1 MPNHLM
7 SKIHFSGDQSRIDE
21 LLEFIKGDDTLFDF
35 NKVIPMPESLNI
47 ETSSRTDSGLKA
59 YRDFITMYTMD
70 GTVEKDLLNI
80 PKEKEE
86 IFLKARPDINL
97 DEWNLGRTAFQNEQK
112 YGSKSWFEF
121 HIQAWGSKWNSY
133 NSEMAEDNTI
143 EFCTAWTNVKPV
155 VIALSQKFP
164 DIEMKYQWADE
175 DIGLNMGDVTFK
187 GGECIDEI
195 SFENDSK
202 EAFEFAADM
211 WGLDLEEEGLIFNE
225 KSGTYERQD
234 MDTSESPTMG

>member
-7 SKIHFSGDQSRIDE
+7 SKIHFSGDQNRIDG

-47 ETSSRTDSGLKA
+47 EASSRTDSGLKA

-86 IFLKARPDINL
+86 IFLKTRPDINL

-155 VIALSQKFP
+155 VLALSQKFP
-164 DIEMKYQWADE
+164 DIEINYRWADE
-175 DIGLNMGDVTFK
+175 DIGLNIGDVTFK
-187 GGECIDEI
+187 NGECVDGI

-202 EAFEFAADM
+202 EAIEFATEM
-211 WGLDLEEEGLIFNE
+211 WGLDLEEEGLIYNE

-234 MDTSESPTMG
+234 TDIEESPTMN

>member
-1 MPNHLM
+1 M

-21 LLEFIKGDDTLFDF
+21 LLVSIKGEETIFDF
-35 NKVIPMPESLNI
+35 NRVIPMPESLNI

-70 GTVEKDLLNI
+70 GTIEKDLLNI

-155 VIALSQKFP
+155 VLALSHMFP
-164 DIEMKYQWADE
+164 NIEINYRWADE

-187 GGECIDEI
+187 NGECVDEI

-202 EAFEFAADM
+202 EAIEFAAEM
-211 WGLDLEEEGLIFNE
+211 WGLDLEEEGLIYNE

-234 MDTSESPTMG
+234 TDIEESPTMN

>member
-7 SKIHFSGDQSRIDE
+7 SKIHFSGDQSRINE
-21 LLEFIKGDDTLFDF
+21 LLEFIKGEDTIFDF
-35 NKVIPMPESLNI
+35 NRVIPMPESLNI
-47 ETSSRTDSGLKA
+47 EASSRTDSGLKA

-112 YGSKSWFEF
+112 YGVKTGYEF
-121 HIQAWGSKWNSY
+121 HIRLWGSKWNSY

-164 DIEMKYQWADE
+164 DIEMRYQWADE
-175 DIGLNMGDVTFK
+175 DIGVNMGDVTFK
-187 GGECIDEI
+187 DGECIDEI
-195 SFENDSK
+195 GFNNDSK
-202 EAFEFAADM
+202 EAIEFAADM
-211 WGLDLEEEGLIFNE
+211 WGIDLEEEGFVFNE

-234 MDTSESPTMG
+234 TDIAENPTMG

>member
-7 SKIHFSGDQSRIDE
+7 SKIHFSGDQSRIGE

-47 ETSSRTDSGLKA
+47 EASSRTDSGLKA

-70 GTVEKDLLNI
+70 GTIEKDLLNI

-121 HIQAWGSKWNSY
+121 HIQEWGSKWNSY

-143 EFCTAWTNVKPV
+143 EFNTAWTNVKPV
-155 VIALSQKFP
+155 VLALSQKFP
-164 DIEMKYQWADE
+164 DIEMNYRWADE
-175 DIGLNMGDVTFK
+175 DIGLNMGNVTFK

-195 SFENDSK
+195 SFKNDSK
-202 EAFEFAADM
+202 EAIEFAVDM
-211 WGLDLEEEGLIFNE
+211 WGLDLEEEGFIFNE
-225 KSGTYERQD
+225 KSGAYERQD
-234 MDTSESPTMG
+234 MDIAESPTMN

>member
-7 SKIHFSGDQSRIDE
+7 SKIHFSGEQSRIDE
-21 LLEFIKGDDTLFDF
+21 LLESIKGEETLFDF
-35 NKVIPMPESLNI
+35 NRVIPMPESLNI
-47 ETSSRTDSGLKA
+47 EAGSHTENGLKA
-59 YRDFITMYTMD
+59 YRDFITAYTMD
-70 GTVEKDLLNI
+70 GTLEKDLLNI

-86 IFLKARPDINL
+86 IFLKARPDIDL

-112 YGSKSWFEF
+112 YGSKNWYEF
-121 HIQAWGSKWNSY
+121 HIQQWGSKWNSY

-143 EFCTAWTNVKPV
+143 EFNTAWTNVKPV

-164 DIEMKYQWADE
+164 DIEINYRWADE
-175 DIGLNMGDVTFK
+175 DIGINMGDVTFK
-187 GGECIDEI
+187 GGECVDEI

-202 EAFEFAADM
+202 EAIEFAAEM
-211 WGLDLEEEGLIFNE
+211 WGLDLEEEGLIYNE

-234 MDTSESPTMG
+234 IEESPTMN